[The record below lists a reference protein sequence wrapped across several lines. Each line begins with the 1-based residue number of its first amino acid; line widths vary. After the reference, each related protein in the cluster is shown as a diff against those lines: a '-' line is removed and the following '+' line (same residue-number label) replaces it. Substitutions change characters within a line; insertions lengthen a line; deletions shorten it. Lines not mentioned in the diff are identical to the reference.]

1 MFRGLIVC
9 AGVVTAATALQLPSA
24 TASTTSAAADD
35 AATNSVNGAATASA
49 ATSSAGAAA
58 VSAAV
63 ASAASAPC
71 RALAQ
76 GRTRYR
82 VGAAKHVLF
91 AVADRYGATQVSITE
106 CAKKGRS
113 WQRVLVSKGWTA
125 RNGFAKPGAKREG
138 DGTAPTGAY
147 TLTEAF
153 GERNPGTKLPYRTLR
168 KTGDCW
174 GSTIGSPLYNRYYAG
189 KCGSAD
195 EDLSATMAS
204 GPYKEAV
211 VINYNRPP
219 DSRIVQGN
227 GSAIFLHIS
236 MNRPTAGCIS
246 LPRPAL
252 ETAMRSFR
260 PYDRIVM
267 GTSQAVFR

>member
-9 AGVVTAATALQLPSA
+9 AGVVTAAAALQVPSAAAASNAVARGTAATNAAARGTAASGTAASGTAASA
-24 TASTTSAAADD
+24 TA
-35 AATNSVNGAATASA
+35 ASQ
-49 ATSSAGAAA
+49 
-58 VSAAV
+58 
-63 ASAASAPC
+63 PC

-91 AVADRYGATQVSITE
+91 AIADRYGATQVSITE

-113 WQRVLVSKGWTA
+113 WQKVLTSKGYTG
-125 RNGFAKPGAKREG
+125 RNGFAKPGTKHEG
-138 DGTAPTGAY
+138 DGKAPTGAY

-153 GERNPGTKLPYRTLR
+153 GERNPGTRLPYRKLR

-174 GSTIGSPLYNRYYAG
+174 GSTIGTALYNRYYSG
-189 KCGSAD
+189 KCGAAD

-204 GPYKEAV
+204 GPYKEVV

-252 ETAMRSFR
+252 EAAMRSFR